1 MNKRNPLYKNQGIH
15 SIGCIFTIDEG
26 VIKVLLIKKE
36 DEPYKGKWLLLGGSV
51 YNNEDTD
58 TALKRE
64 IKEKL
69 DLDYTYIEQF
79 HTFSSP
85 ERTQDMRMVA
95 VAYIGLTDI
104 TKINQLNVE
113 SEYEFF
119 RIDKLPKL
127 AFDHLEILTSA
138 IEALKYR
145 MMKSTIVS
153 AFMPYEFTLPELQK
167 VYECIL
173 CRELDRRNFRRKLLS
188 LDLIEIVDSS
198 NRTSSGAIKY
208 RFKNEDIIDIDIFDL
223 HENV

>member
-15 SIGCIFTIDEG
+15 SIGCIFTVDEG

-36 DEPYKGKWLLLGGSV
+36 DEPYKGKWLLLGGAV

-69 DLDYTYIEQF
+69 DLDYAYIEQF

-95 VAYIGLTDI
+95 VGYIGLTDI
-104 TKINQLNVE
+104 KKIKQLDVE
-113 SEYEFF
+113 SKYEFF

-127 AFDHLEILTSA
+127 AYDHLEILERA
-138 IEALKYR
+138 ILYLKYR

-153 AFMPYEFTLPELQK
+153 SFMPDEFTLPELQK

-173 CRELDRRNFRRKLLS
+173 GRELDRRNFRRKLLS
-188 LDLIEIVDSS
+188 LNLIEVVES
-198 NRTSSGAIKY
+198 NTRTSSGAIKY
-208 RFKNEDIIDIDIFDL
+208 RFINEDIIDIDIFDL
-223 HENV
+223 HETV

>member
-15 SIGCIFTIDEG
+15 SIGCIFIVDEG

-36 DEPYKGKWLLLGGSV
+36 AEPYKGKWLLLGGAV

-69 DLDYTYIEQF
+69 DLDYAYIEQF
-79 HTFSSP
+79 YTFSSP

-95 VAYIGLTDI
+95 VGYIGLTDI
-104 TKINQLNVE
+104 KKIKQLDVE

-127 AFDHLEILTSA
+127 AYDHLEILERA
-138 IEALKYR
+138 ILYLKYR

-153 AFMPYEFTLPELQK
+153 SFMPDEFTLPELQK

-173 CRELDRRNFRRKLLS
+173 GKELDRRNFRRKLLS
-188 LDLIEIVDSS
+188 LNLIEVVESN

-208 RFKNEDIIDIDIFDL
+208 RFINEDIIDIDIFDL
-223 HENV
+223 HESV

>member
-15 SIGCIFTIDEG
+15 SIGCIFTVDEG
-26 VIKVLLIKKE
+26 IIKVLLLKKN
-36 DEPYKGKWLLLGGSV
+36 DDPYKGKWLLLGGSV

-69 DLDYTYIEQF
+69 NLDYTYIEQF

-85 ERTQDMRMVA
+85 ERSQDMRMVA
-95 VAYIGLTDI
+95 VSYIGLTDI
-104 TKINQLNVE
+104 KKINQLE
-113 SEYEFF
+113 ISSEYEFF

-127 AFDHLEILTSA
+127 AYDHLEILTA
-138 IEALKYR
+138 GIEALKHR
-145 MMKSTIVS
+145 MIKSTI
-153 AFMPYEFTLPELQK
+153 ANLFMPDEFTLPELQR

-173 CRELDRRNFRRKLLS
+173 GKGLDRRNFRRKLLS
-188 LDLIEIVDSS
+188 LDIIETTSKNIKNS
-198 NRTSSGAIKY
+198 NGAIFY
-208 RFKNEDIIDIDIFDL
+208 QFKNEDIEEIDIFNL

>member
-15 SIGCIFTIDEG
+15 SIGCIFTVDEG

-36 DEPYKGKWLLLGGSV
+36 DEPYKGKWLLLGGAV

-69 DLDYTYIEQF
+69 DLDYAYIEQF

-95 VAYIGLTDI
+95 VGYIGLTDI
-104 TKINQLNVE
+104 KKIKQLDVE

-127 AFDHLEILTSA
+127 AYDHLEILERA
-138 IEALKYR
+138 ILYLKYR

-153 AFMPYEFTLPELQK
+153 SFMPDEFTLPELQK

-173 CRELDRRNFRRKLLS
+173 GRELDRRNFRRKLLS
-188 LDLIEIVDSS
+188 LNLIEVVES
-198 NRTSSGAIKY
+198 NTRTSSGAIKY
-208 RFKNEDIIDIDIFDL
+208 RFINEDIIDIDIFDL
-223 HENV
+223 HETV

>member
-15 SIGCIFTIDEG
+15 SIGCIFTVDEG

-36 DEPYKGKWLLLGGSV
+36 DEPYKGKWLLLGGAV

-69 DLDYTYIEQF
+69 DLDYAYIEQF

-95 VAYIGLTDI
+95 VGYIGLTDI
-104 TKINQLNVE
+104 NKINQLDVE

-127 AFDHLEILTSA
+127 AYDHLEILERA
-138 IEALKYR
+138 ILSLKYR

-153 AFMPYEFTLPELQK
+153 SFMPDEFTLPELQK

-173 CRELDRRNFRRKLLS
+173 GKELDRRNFRRKLLS
-188 LDLIEIVDSS
+188 LNLIEVVES
-198 NRTSSGAIKY
+198 NTRTSSGAIKY
-208 RFKNEDIIDIDIFDL
+208 RFINEDIIDIDILDL
-223 HENV
+223 HVLV